1 MIILILNSGSSSV
14 KYQLWDTAGEGMLAK
29 GLVSRIGIDNP
40 LLTHTARGKKYEYS
54 PPEKIDHEQAIKLAL
69 DALVHPEHGV
79 IESIDQIEAVGHRVV
94 HGGEEFAESALITDE
109 VISAIEKCIP
119 LAPLHNPPNL
129 MGIRACR
136 QLMPD
141 VPQVAVFDTAFH
153 QTMEPYAFMY
163 ALPYELY
170 EKYKIRRYGFHG
182 TSHYYVAHQA
192 AEMVGKP
199 IEQLR
204 IITAHLGNGAS
215 MAAVKFGKSVDTSM
229 GFTPLEGLVMG
240 TRTGDMDPA
249 IVMFVMKELG
259 LSPDEANN
267 YFNKKCGLLGLSGRS
282 NDLRDV
288 LAGAQ
293 EGDRRCQLALDVYTY
308 RIKKYI
314 GAYAASM
321 GGLDVLVFTAGVGE
335 NSPFVRAKATEGL
348 EFLGIKIDPDKNE
361 QAVGKRM
368 DISAEGAS
376 VRTLVIPTNEEL
388 VIATETER
396 IVKGQ

>member
-14 KYQLWDTAGEGMLAK
+14 KYQLWDTGGEGMLAK

-40 LLTHTARGKKYEYS
+40 LLTHTARGKKYEFS
-54 PPEKIDHEQAIKLAL
+54 PGGIIDHNTAVKLAL

-79 IESIDQIEAVGHRVV
+79 IESVDQIEAVGHRVV

-109 VISAIEKCIP
+109 VIAAIERCIP

-129 MGIRACR
+129 MGIKACLK
-136 QLMPD
+136 LMPG

-153 QTMEPYAFMY
+153 QTMEPHAYMY

-199 IEQLR
+199 IEELR

-215 MAAVKFGKSVDTSM
+215 MTAVKFGKSVDTSM

-288 LAGAQ
+288 LEGA
-293 EGDRRCQLALDVYTY
+293 ESGDPRCQLALDVYSY

-314 GAYAASM
+314 GAYAAAM
-321 GGLDVLVFTAGVGE
+321 GGVDVLVFTAGVGE
-335 NSPFVRAKATEGL
+335 NSPYIRQRSTEGL
-348 EFLGIKIDPDKNE
+348 AFLGIKIDPAKNE
-361 QAVGKRM
+361 QAVGTKM
-368 DISAEGAS
+368 DISAPDAT

-396 IVKGQ
+396 LVKQ